1 MRVRREIQITGRA
14 GYKGEEIVNTMRQER
29 KSKINGC
36 KVNVHMHKNQR
47 CMGRS
52 SKKGREKRREKINL
66 KVKVHVEE
74 TYKKED
80 GRNLMQEGQ
89 DKGRKC

>member
-14 GYKGEEIVNTMRQER
+14 RYKGEEIVRWER
-29 KSKINGC
+29 KLKINGC
-36 KVNVHMHKNQR
+36 KVNVHTRKNQR
-47 CMGRS
+47 CMGRY
-52 SKKGREKRREKINL
+52 KKGREKRREKINL

-89 DKGRKC
+89 DKRRKC